1 MERLG
6 FSDSIRMKLM
16 LNGQVRDMEKGATL
30 SALLASLQLAEKTV
44 LVELNDRAVPRSDY
58 SARVLGEDDRIEI
71 VRMVGGG

>member
-16 LNGQVRDMEKGATL
+16 LNGQVRDMEKGTTL
-30 SALLASLQLAEKTV
+30 SALLVSLQLAERTV
-44 LVELNDRAVPRSDY
+44 LVELNDRAVPRSDF
-58 SARVLGEDDRIEI
+58 SAIVLGEDDRVEI

>member
-1 MERLG
+1 
-6 FSDSIRMKLM
+6 MKLM

-44 LVELNDRAVPRSDY
+44 LVELNDRAVPRSDF
-58 SARVLGEDDRIEI
+58 SAMVLGEDDRVEI